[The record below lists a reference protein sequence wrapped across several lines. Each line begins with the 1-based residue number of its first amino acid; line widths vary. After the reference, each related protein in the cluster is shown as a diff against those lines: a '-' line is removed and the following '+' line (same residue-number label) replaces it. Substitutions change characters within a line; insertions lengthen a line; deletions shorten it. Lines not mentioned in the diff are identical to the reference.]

1 MTAEA
6 AGRVETMGAF
16 ECSCAGEA
24 EAAGGAARAVAEAVA
39 LLRRHFRRAAAH
51 AHAADYLRGLIV
63 DVERKNGWQLAERAG
78 YGHPR
83 GIQRVLDRYAW
94 DAEAVRDDLR
104 AYVAA
109 ELGDPD
115 GLLVVD
121 ETGFPKQGRHSA
133 GVARQCC
140 GVLGKV
146 ANCQVGVVLGYAGPR
161 GPAAIDRAL
170 FVPQE
175 WLADPARCRAAAIP
189 EGLAYRTK
197 PQLALAMLERA
208 LAAGVPARWV
218 VADEVYGSDGKLRRA
233 LEERGQ
239 AYVLAVRSNEKP
251 STWPPYGPPAQVA
264 GAGRRRRPRG
274 GRAGGGVAAVEL
286 RRGGAGAAPV
296 RLGVPAVA
304 PRPAGGLGPRPAR
317 PPPPDADRGGR
328 LLPGLRAARRRSRAG
343 GRCGRGALDD
353 RGHHQ
358 ARQGASRARP
368 LRGPEL
374 ARLASPRHPRPP
386 GAGHAGRRGGE
397 KGGAACPLHVPLT
410 VPELRRLL
418 VRLVWAAAYPPGRV
432 LAWSRWRRRH
442 QKRAQDCHRQ
452 RRLRQKGE
460 L

>member
-115 GLLVVD
+115 GVLVVD

-133 GVARQCC
+133 GVARQYC

-161 GPAAIDRAL
+161 GHAAIDRAL

-264 GAGRRRRPRG
+264 VADLAAAVPVGAWRRLSRGEGAQGPRLYDWAYLPLRPALQEGWAHALLARRHPTRTEEVAYYLVYAPRG
-274 GRAGGGVAAVEL
+274 ADLAPVVAAAGARWTIEDTIRLAKGQVGLDHYEVRSWHGWHRHVTLALLALATLAVGAAKRGAPPAPSTSRSPSPNSGGSSSASSGPRPIPQDGSWRGRAGDAAT
-286 RRGGAGAAPV
+286 RS
-296 RLGVPAVA
+296 A
-304 PRPAGGLGPRPAR
+304 PRIAIAS
-317 PPPPDADRGGR
+317 
-328 LLPGLRAARRRSRAG
+328 AA
-343 GRCGRGALDD
+343 
-353 RGHHQ
+353 
-358 ARQGASRARP
+358 
-368 LRGPEL
+368 
-374 ARLASPRHPRPP
+374 
-386 GAGHAGRRGGE
+386 
-397 KGGAACPLHVPLT
+397 
-410 VPELRRLL
+410 
-418 VRLVWAAAYPPGRV
+418 
-432 LAWSRWRRRH
+432 
-442 QKRAQDCHRQ
+442 
-452 RRLRQKGE
+452 
-460 L
+460 